1 MFAATRSRRHVFAPP
16 RPPRRWVRR
25 TLSFIATTSVI
36 AFATWGGV
44 LIAQGLGGTG
54 RTNNSLTRRINYRV
68 DELLAINPILAG
80 VLGALGLIVCL
91 AWFIRD
97 HN

>member
-1 MFAATRSRRHVFAPP
+1 MFAAARSKRTIFAPP
-16 RPPRRWVRR
+16 RQPSPLRRRFF
-25 TLSFIATTSVI
+25 SAIATVSVI

-44 LIAQGLGGTG
+44 LIAEGLAGKG
-54 RTNNSLTRRINYRV
+54 RTNNSITRWINIQV
-68 DELLAINPILAG
+68 DALLAINPILAG
-80 VLGALGLIVCL
+80 VVGALAIFVCL

>member
-1 MFAATRSRRHVFAPP
+1 MFAATRSKRAIFAPP
-16 RPPRRWVRR
+16 RQTSKLGKRIF
-25 TLSFIATTSVI
+25 SFIATTSVI

-44 LIAQGLGGTG
+44 LIAEGLAGTG
-54 RTNNSLTRRINYRV
+54 RTNNSITRWINIQV
-68 DELLAINPILAG
+68 DALLGINPILAG
-80 VLGALGLIVCL
+80 VLGALAAFVCL

>member
-1 MFAATRSRRHVFAPP
+1 MFAATRTKRPIFAPA
-16 RPPRRWVRR
+16 RSQGAVWKK
-25 TLSFIATTSVI
+25 LGSFFATTTVI

-44 LIAQGLGGTG
+44 LIAQELGGPG
-54 RTNNSLTRRINYRV
+54 RTNSGLTRWINRMV
-68 DELLAINPILAG
+68 DQILAIDPILAG
-80 VLGALGLIVCL
+80 GLAALAGFVCL

>member
-1 MFAATRSRRHVFAPP
+1 MFAAARSRRSIFTTT
-16 RPPRRWVRR
+16 RPPGRWRRR
-25 TLSFIATTSVI
+25 LFSSLATTSVI
-36 AFATWGGV
+36 ALATWGGV
-44 LIAQGLGGTG
+44 LIAEGLAGTG
-54 RTNNSLTRRINYRV
+54 RTNSSLTRWINYRV

-80 VLGALGLIVCL
+80 VLGALGLFVCL

>member
-1 MFAATRSRRHVFAPP
+1 MFAATRSKRTIFAPP
-16 RPPRRWVRR
+16 RQPGPLRRRVF
-25 TLSFIATTSVI
+25 SAIATASVI

-44 LIAQGLGGTG
+44 LIAEGLAGTG
-54 RTNNSLTRRINYRV
+54 RTNNSLTRWINIQV
-68 DELLAINPILAG
+68 DALLAINPILAG
-80 VLGALGLIVCL
+80 VLGALAVFVCL

>member
-1 MFAATRSRRHVFAPP
+1 MFAAARSRRPIFSSP
-16 RPPRRWVRR
+16 RPLGRWRKRLV
-25 TLSFIATTSVI
+25 SFLATTSVI

-44 LIAQGLGGTG
+44 LVAEGLAGTG
-54 RTNNSLTRRINYRV
+54 RTDSGLTRWINYRV

-80 VLGALGLIVCL
+80 VLGALGIFVCL